1 MEGDDE
7 FPFEGVTTG
16 ILSSLSI
23 VISGAIGDIEEVVR
37 TGLLVGLEGLVQG
50 DGFESSSSPKHS
62 MTTLSLEH

>member
-1 MEGDDE
+1 MAGEGDDE

-23 VISGAIGDIEEVVR
+23 VISGDIGDVEEV
-37 TGLLVGLEGLVQG
+37 TGLLVRLEGLVQG

-62 MTTLSLEH
+62 TTTLSLEH